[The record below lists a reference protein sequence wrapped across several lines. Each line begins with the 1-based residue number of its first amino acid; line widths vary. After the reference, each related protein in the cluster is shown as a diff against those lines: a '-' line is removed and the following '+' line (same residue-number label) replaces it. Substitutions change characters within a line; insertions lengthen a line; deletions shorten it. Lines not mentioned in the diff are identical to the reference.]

1 MVTTRKAQARE
12 LVQQL
17 DLTHQD
23 DNVAEALG
31 TIERLIAEA
40 SKEASWQIYC
50 GVALWFHRMRA
61 ARGIGDKDKD
71 ATLMLDEL
79 ALCCPQT
86 LLVRLSSP
94 SHSGPCLRS
103 LTHAQSNHTQDD
115 GNSTD
120 SVSVEQVSHPVAHVL
135 IANACAEQPRRG
147 RQQ

>member
-50 GVALWFHRMRA
+50 GVALWFHCMRA
-61 ARGIGDKDKD
+61 ARGISNKDKD
-71 ATLMLDEL
+71 ATLMLNKFT
-79 ALCCPQT
+79 LCCLQT
-86 LLVRLSSP
+86 LLIRLSSL

-103 LTHAQSNHTQDD
+103 LTHAQSNHTQDNS
-115 GNSTD
+115 NSTN
-120 SVSVEQVSHPVAHVL
+120 SVSVEQVSHPVTYVL
-135 IANACAEQPRRG
+135 IDNACAEQPRHG
-147 RQQ
+147 QQQ